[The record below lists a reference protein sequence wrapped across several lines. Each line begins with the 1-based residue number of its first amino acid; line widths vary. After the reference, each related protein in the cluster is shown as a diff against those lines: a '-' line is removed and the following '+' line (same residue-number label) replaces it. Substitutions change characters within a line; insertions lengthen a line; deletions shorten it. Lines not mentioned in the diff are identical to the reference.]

1 MTDPQETPQ
10 STEGVEY
17 ADRLERLETVWW
29 KRVLDVQ
36 RPYRWNLRRLDPGFT
51 LDIGCGLGRN
61 LGHLDGFGVGVDHNP
76 DSVAIARSRGLTVFT
91 PDEFAASEY
100 AAPGRFDSL
109 LCAHVVEH
117 MPLDAAVEL
126 LRPYLSSVRSD
137 GKVIV
142 ITPQERGFRSDP
154 THVEFVDLD
163 ALGSLTDR
171 LDLSWESGRSFP
183 LPRAAGRLF
192 TYNEFVVVARTQ

>member
-1 MTDPQETPQ
+1 MTDPHAAPQ
-10 STEGVEY
+10 STEGAEY
-17 ADRLERLETVWW
+17 ADRLARLETVWW
-29 KRVLDVQ
+29 KRALDVQ

-61 LGHLDGFGVGVDHNP
+61 LSHLDGFGVGVDHNP
-76 DSVAIARSRGLTVFT
+76 ESVAIARSRGLTVFT

-117 MPLDAAVEL
+117 MPIDVAVEL
-126 LRPYLSSVRSD
+126 LRPYLASVRAG
-137 GKVIV
+137 GKVII

-154 THVEFVDLD
+154 THVEFTDFD
-163 ALGSLTDR
+163 ALRALADR
-171 LDLSWESGRSFP
+171 LDLAMESARSFP
-183 LPRAAGRLF
+183 LPRAAGRAF
-192 TYNEFVVVARTQ
+192 TYNEFVVVARRR